1 MPESVPAGAAQKF
14 LILVSHFSKMPS
26 QTRILKSAKG
36 FIFDIDGTI
45 MDSHDGHYHAWDR
58 TTRAH
63 GATYT
68 KEEIVKHFGKTT
80 AQIAI
85 ELLHLTDPAIIESV
99 SREKASYFLEEIPNL
114 KLFDG
119 VIEVFKKIKKAGALL
134 CLASSNERNVIEK
147 IIADFK
153 LTALVDAS
161 VSLDD
166 ITRGKPDPEMILKSA
181 QKLHLD
187 PRECVMIGDTAYD
200 IQAGQRAGCGSTIAV
215 LTGVFT
221 REQLEP
227 QKPSLIIP
235 HVKDLLPLL

>member
-1 MPESVPAGAAQKF
+1 MPARTR
-14 LILVSHFSKMPS
+14 LLSKA
-26 QTRILKSAKG
+26 RG

-45 MDSHDGHYHAWDR
+45 MDSHEGHYHAWDR

-63 GATYT
+63 GAAYT
-68 KEEIVKHFGKTT
+68 KEQIVQHFGKTT

-85 ELLHLTDPAIIESV
+85 ELLHLTDPAIIERV
-99 SREKASYFLEEIPNL
+99 SREKADYFLEEIPSL

-119 VIEVFKKIKKAGALL
+119 VPEVFKQVKTGGGRL

-147 IIADFK
+147 IMADFA
-153 LTALVDAS
+153 LSPLVDAF

-166 ITRGKPDPEMILKSA
+166 ITKGKPDPEMILASA

-187 PRECVMIGDTAYD
+187 PRECVMIGDTIYD
-200 IQAGQRAGCGSTIAV
+200 IQAGQRAGCGTTVAV

-221 REQLEP
+221 REQLEL
-227 QKPSLIIP
+227 QKPSLILT
-235 HVKDLLPLL
+235 HVKELLQFL

>member
-1 MPESVPAGAAQKF
+1 MALRKPLSPN
-14 LILVSHFSKMPS
+14 
-26 QTRILKSAKG
+26 TRG
-36 FIFDIDGTI
+36 YIFDIDGTI

-63 GATYT
+63 SKTYT
-68 KEEIVKHFGKTT
+68 KEQIVKHFGKTT

-85 ELLHLTDPAIIESV
+85 ELLHLTDPEIIERV
-99 SREKASYFLEEIPNL
+99 SREKAGYFLEEIPSL

-119 VIEVFKKIKKAGALL
+119 VIDVFTKVKEGKARL

-147 IIADFK
+147 IIHDFN
-153 LTALVDAS
+153 LGQLVDAS

-166 ITRGKPDPEMILKSA
+166 ITKGKPDPEMILKSA

-187 PRECVMIGDTAYD
+187 PRECVMVGDTIYD
-200 IQAGQRAGCGSTIAV
+200 IQAGQRAGCRATVAV

-221 REQLEP
+221 RTELEP
-227 QKPSLIIP
+227 QQPSLILS
-235 HVKDLLPLL
+235 HVKDLLSYL

>member
-1 MPESVPAGAAQKF
+1 MPAR
-14 LILVSHFSKMPS
+14 
-26 QTRILKSAKG
+26 TRLLPKAKG
-36 FIFDIDGTI
+36 YIFDIDGTI
-45 MDSHDGHYHAWDR
+45 MDSHEGHYHAWDR

-63 GATYT
+63 GASFT
-68 KEEIVKHFGKTT
+68 KEQIVKHFGKTT

-85 ELLHLTDPAIIESV
+85 ELLKLADPAVIESV
-99 SREKASYFLEEIPNL
+99 SREKASYFLEEIPHL

-119 VIEVFKKIKKAGALL
+119 VIDVFQKVKKAGARL

-153 LTALVDAS
+153 LASFVDAF

-166 ITRGKPDPEMILKSA
+166 ITKGKPDPEMILKSA

-200 IQAGQRAGCGSTIAV
+200 IQAGQRAGCGATVAV

-227 QKPSLIIP
+227 QKPTLILP
-235 HVKDLLPLL
+235 HVKDLVQYL

>member
-1 MPESVPAGAAQKF
+1 MPPRTR
-14 LILVSHFSKMPS
+14 LLSKA
-26 QTRILKSAKG
+26 RG

-45 MDSHDGHYHAWDR
+45 MDSHEGHYHAWDR

-68 KEEIVKHFGKTT
+68 KDQIIKHFGKTT

-85 ELLHLTDPAIIESV
+85 ELLHLTDPAIIERV
-99 SREKASYFLEEIPNL
+99 SREKASYFLEEIPSL

-119 VIEVFKKIKKAGALL
+119 VPEVFTKVKTQGARL
-134 CLASSNERNVIEK
+134 CLASSNERDVIEK
-147 IIADFK
+147 IMTDFD
-153 LTALVDAS
+153 LGPLVDAF

-166 ITRGKPDPEMILKSA
+166 ITKGKPDPEMILKSA

-187 PRECVMIGDTAYD
+187 PRDCVMIGDTIYD
-200 IQAGQRAGCGSTIAV
+200 IQAGQRAGCGTTVAV

-221 REQLEP
+221 REQLDP
-227 QKPSLIIP
+227 QKPSLILP
-235 HVKDLLPLL
+235 HVKDLLQYL

>member
-1 MPESVPAGAAQKF
+1 
-14 LILVSHFSKMPS
+14 
-26 QTRILKSAKG
+26 LKSVKG

-68 KEEIVKHFGKTT
+68 KEQIVKHFGKTT

-85 ELLHLTDPAIIESV
+85 ELLHLTDPTIIENV
-99 SREKASYFLEEIPNL
+99 SREKASYFLEEIPSL

-119 VIEVFKKIKKAGALL
+119 VIDVFKKVKKNGARL
-134 CLASSNERNVIEK
+134 CLASSNEKNVIEK
-147 IIADFK
+147 IIQDFK
-153 LTALVDAS
+153 LGPLVDAF

-166 ITRGKPDPEMILKSA
+166 ITKGKPDPEMILKSA
-181 QKLHLD
+181 QKLALD
-187 PRECVMIGDTAYD
+187 PRECVMIGDTNYD
-200 IQAGQRAGCGSTIAV
+200 IQAGQRAGCGTTVAV

-221 REQLEP
+221 REQLET
-227 QKPSLIIP
+227 QKPSLILP
-235 HVKDLLPLL
+235 HVKDLLQYL

>member
-1 MPESVPAGAAQKF
+1 MPPRTR
-14 LILVSHFSKMPS
+14 LLSKA
-26 QTRILKSAKG
+26 RG

-45 MDSHDGHYHAWDR
+45 MDSHEGHYHAWDR

-68 KEEIVKHFGKTT
+68 KEQIVKHFGKTT

-85 ELLHLTDPAIIESV
+85 ELLHLTDPAIIERV
-99 SREKASYFLEEIPNL
+99 SREKASYFLEEIPSL

-119 VIEVFKKIKKAGALL
+119 VPEVFTKVKTRGARL
-134 CLASSNERNVIEK
+134 CLASSNERDVIEK
-147 IIADFK
+147 IIADFD
-153 LTALVDAS
+153 LGPLVDAF

-166 ITRGKPDPEMILKSA
+166 ITKGKPDPEMILKSA

-187 PRECVMIGDTAYD
+187 PRDCVMIGDTIYD
-200 IQAGQRAGCGSTIAV
+200 ILAGQRAGCGTTVAV

-221 REQLEP
+221 REQLDP

-235 HVKDLLPLL
+235 RVKDLLQHL

>member
-1 MPESVPAGAAQKF
+1 MAAQKF
-14 LILVSHFSKMPS
+14 LMAPTRLSKMPS
-26 QTRILKSAKG
+26 KARAIRAGG

-45 MDSHDGHYHAWDR
+45 IDSHEGHYHAWDR

-63 GATYT
+63 GSAFT
-68 KEEIVKHFGKTT
+68 KEQIVNHFGKTT

-85 ELLHLTDPAIIESV
+85 ELLKLTNPAVIESV
-99 SREKASYFLEEIPNL
+99 SREKAGYFLEEIPHL

-119 VIEVFKKIKKAGALL
+119 TIEVFKKVKKAGAKL

-147 IIADFK
+147 IIRDFN
-153 LTALVDAS
+153 LGPLVDAF

-166 ITRGKPDPEMILKSA
+166 IAKGKPDPEMILKSA

-187 PRECVMIGDTAYD
+187 PRDCVMIGDTIYD
-200 IQAGQRAGCGSTIAV
+200 IQAGQRAGCGTTVAV

-227 QKPSLIIP
+227 QKPSLILP
-235 HVKDLLPLL
+235 QVKDLLKYL